1 MAGENLWPES
11 APSWRPTTVGR
22 QLGADSGHDSRPPR
36 PPARYAQPL
45 KRNLAKLTWRPQA
58 SRRTGRTMA
67 IRSLA
72 LPAADAAAL
81 VAATAVA
88 ATERPGGEPAR
99 GVSVAGV
106 LALLR
111 LHRLRIC
118 LRVWDQA
125 GRILVATTGPAL
137 VLLAWRPAPVV
148 LGLVAWSGGLVIA
161 CRGLLHATSRRPP
174 PRAPRRPS

>member
-1 MAGENLWPES
+1 MLSHSE
-11 APSWRPTTVGR
+11 
-22 QLGADSGHDSRPPR
+22 
-36 PPARYAQPL
+36 
-45 KRNLAKLTWRPQA
+45 RNLAKLGTGGPQA
-58 SRRTGRTMA
+58 SRRTRRTMA

-81 VAATAVA
+81 VAGTAVS
-88 ATERPGGEPAR
+88 
-99 GVSVAGV
+99 GVSRGRAGSLLGALYIAGV
-106 LALLR
+106 LALLAAGR

-118 LRVWDQA
+118 LRVSDQA

-161 CRGLLHATSRRPP
+161 YEAYHEALGGKPALTPTP
-174 PRAPRRPS
+174 